1 MDIDD
6 LREYLPEGMVALQG
20 PYNKVIPALR
30 RRDATLVP
38 PAQILDWRNQSFG
51 TDMEYEFWDA
61 EYLTDVGLVT
71 IDETLYV
78 FPDCERLR
86 RITAR
91 TKIKISEGGIPLRR
105 KKDLDDAIVIP
116 FADLGI
122 EDYEIRANLKDSLD
136 LPFFSRFMIPY
147 IAGGN
152 TDRFRTYLSNGLEIC
167 TRYGNRFTINIG
179 FYDDSSH
186 PILRPLSIDIGRVG
200 GLMFVYYLPGTSNRT
215 VAVGSPP
222 GVIARDLPRYRV
234 QNQEQ
239 SVPIIQEPIQLERT
253 IEDVEREISE
263 RIRERFRNLEYEKP
277 E

>member
-1 MDIDD
+1 MHPT
-6 LREYLPEGMVALQG
+6 LRSSGRQRTDFIVYFDASTGNEYQG
-20 PYNKVIPALR
+20 K
-30 RRDATLVP
+30 TM
-38 PAQILDWRNQSFG
+38 S
-51 TDMEYEFWDA
+51 
-61 EYLTDVGLVT
+61 
-71 IDETLYV
+71 
-78 FPDCERLR
+78 
-86 RITAR
+86 
-91 TKIKISEGGIPLRR
+91 
-105 KKDLDDAIVIP
+105 
-116 FADLGI
+116 
-122 EDYEIRANLKDSLD
+122 
-136 LPFFSRFMIPY
+136 
-147 IAGGN
+147 
-152 TDRFRTYLSNGLEIC
+152 
-167 TRYGNRFTINIG
+167 FTINIG